1 MPDHC
6 SAAVHFTFLSVHAKR
21 IVASLAEE
29 PNEPRTV

>member
-6 SAAVHFTFLSVHAKR
+6 GAAVHFTFLLAHAKR
-21 IVASLAEE
+21 IAALLAEE